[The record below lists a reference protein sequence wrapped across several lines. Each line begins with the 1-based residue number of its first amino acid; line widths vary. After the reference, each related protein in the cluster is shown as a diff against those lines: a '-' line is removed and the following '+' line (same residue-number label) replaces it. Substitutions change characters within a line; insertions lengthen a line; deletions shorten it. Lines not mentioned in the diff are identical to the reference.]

1 LVYWKEALA
10 WKFGLNSPNI
20 THLGRERFDSL
31 LGPWGACTD
40 QPAVAFAPE
49 LVSAYPEAKVVLVE
63 RDVENWFASYSEVV
77 IYSTDSWSIPFL
89 ERIDNA
95 FIRPMA
101 NQTDL
106 IARYYFGVTEK
117 WESWCLNN
125 PAFFAPWRKNARATY
140 VAHNEMVK
148 RVTPSERLLLFRLE
162 DGWEP
167 LCIFLGKKVPNIPFP
182 KVNETAAIK
191 EKIDLYLAE
200 GYKWGMI
207 RTMKDAMPY
216 IVGSLAVLG

>member
-40 QPAVAFAPE
+40 QPAVVFAPE

-77 IYSTDSWSIPFL
+77 IYSTDSWLIPFL

-106 IARYYFGVTEK
+106 IARYCFGVTEK
-117 WESWCLNN
+117 
-125 PAFFAPWRKNARATY
+125 
-140 VAHNEMVK
+140 
-148 RVTPSERLLLFRLE
+148 
-162 DGWEP
+162 
-167 LCIFLGKKVPNIPFP
+167 
-182 KVNETAAIK
+182 
-191 EKIDLYLAE
+191 
-200 GYKWGMI
+200 
-207 RTMKDAMPY
+207 
-216 IVGSLAVLG
+216 